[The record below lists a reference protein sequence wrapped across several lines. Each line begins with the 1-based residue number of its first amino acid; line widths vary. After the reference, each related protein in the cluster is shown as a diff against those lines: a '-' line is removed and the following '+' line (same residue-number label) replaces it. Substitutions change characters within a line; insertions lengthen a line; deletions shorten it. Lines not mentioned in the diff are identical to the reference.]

1 MSADVNLEVLVVVLA
16 GGEGSRLWPLT
27 EFRSKPAV
35 PIGGKYRLI
44 DIPLSNA
51 FNSRFRKILVLT
63 QGKDKSLNRHIKNTW
78 SSDFKSG
85 SVVDVISPQGM
96 GTVYAGDADAVRQV
110 AEDIRQ
116 YSPDIVLVVPGD
128 HLLRMN
134 YYNFVR
140 ALATSDAD
148 AAIAVFPKPLD
159 QARFLGSLAIDS
171 ENRIIDFR
179 EKDPNTPLRAHDD
192 GSFFASM
199 GIYAFRMPALS
210 RALELNGDLF
220 GRHLIPQLLG
230 SMKILGY
237 DYQEYNRIPEM
248 VKVLRDGLLVDSRVE
263 AGPDSN
269 YWRDVGTISEYFE
282 ANMDLVSISPRFNL
296 YGQEWPF
303 YTYLYQHGP
312 AKVIRPERRG
322 VLDSALC
329 AEGSVLSDV
338 VGRDVVVSPDVFID
352 KSRLEEVII
361 FHNSR
366 VQRCNVR
373 RTIIDKNVRLANM
386 EIGFSED
393 YDRDRGIYVDP
404 ESGIR
409 VVRKFYDS
417 RDPDSWRVEKP
428 GVKMPTDSSP
438 VM

>member
-1 MSADVNLEVLVVVLA
+1 MFADVGLEVLVIVLA

-27 EFRSKPAV
+27 EYRSKPAV

-78 SSDFKSG
+78 LSDFKSG
-85 SVVDVISPQGM
+85 SMIDVISPQGM
-96 GTVYAGDADAVRQV
+96 GTVYAGDADAVRQITG
-110 AEDIRQ
+110 DIRQ
-116 YSPDIVLVVPGD
+116 YVPDIVLVVPGD

-140 ALATSDAD
+140 HLTYSDAD

-159 QARFLGSLAIDS
+159 QARFLGSLAMD
-171 ENRIIDFR
+171 ENNRIIEFR
-179 EKDPNTPLRAHDD
+179 EKDPHTPLRARDNE
-192 GSFFASM
+192 SFYASM
-199 GIYAFRMPALS
+199 GIYAFRTPALF
-210 RALELNGDLF
+210 RALALDGVLF

-237 DYQEYNRIPEM
+237 DYLECNRIPE
-248 VKVLRDGLLVDSRVE
+248 VIKLEHNSLLVDSRVE

-303 YTYLYQHGP
+303 YTYVYQHGP
-312 AKVIRPERRG
+312 AKLIRPEHTG

-329 AEGSVLSDV
+329 GEGSFISDV
-338 VGRDVVVSPDVFID
+338 VGRDLVVSPDVFID
-352 KSRLEEVII
+352 KCRLEEVII

-366 VQRCNVR
+366 VQRCSLR
-373 RTIIDKNVRLANM
+373 RTIVDKSVRLANM
-386 EIGFSED
+386 EIGYDEKA
-393 YDRDRGIYVDP
+393 DRDRGIFVDP

-417 RDPDSWRVEKP
+417 QDINTWRLENPQLQKPPDSSLL
-428 GVKMPTDSSP
+428 M
-438 VM
+438 

>member
-1 MSADVNLEVLVVVLA
+1 MFADASLEVLVVVLA

-51 FNSRFRKILVLT
+51 FNSRFRKVLVLT

-78 SSDFKSG
+78 PSDFKSG
-85 SVVDVISPQGM
+85 SVVDVISPQGL

-110 AEDIRQ
+110 AGDIRQ

-140 ALATSDAD
+140 ALADSDAE
-148 AAIAVFPKPLD
+148 AAIAIFPKPLE
-159 QARFLGSLAIDS
+159 QAKSLGSLAIDDR
-171 ENRIIDFR
+171 NRIVEFR
-179 EKDPNTPLRAHDD
+179 EKDPQTPLRARDD
-192 GSFFASM
+192 ETFYASM
-199 GIYAFRMPALS
+199 GIYAFRTAALF
-210 RALELNGDLF
+210 RTLDLEGVLF

-230 SMKILGY
+230 SMPILGY
-237 DYQEYNRIPEM
+237 DYLEFNRIPET
-248 VKVLRDGLLVDSRVE
+248 VKVARNGVLEDSRVE

-269 YWRDVGTISEYFE
+269 YWRDVGTIGEYFE

-303 YTYLYQHGP
+303 YTCLYHFGP
-312 AKVIRPERRG
+312 AKVIRPERMG
-322 VLDSALC
+322 LIESALC
-329 AEGSVLSDV
+329 GEGSFLSDV
-338 VGRDVVVSPDVFID
+338 VGRDLVVSPDVFID
-352 KSRLEEVII
+352 KCRLEEAII

-366 VQRCNVR
+366 VQRCSLR
-373 RTIIDKNVRLANM
+373 RTVVDKNVRLSNM
-386 EIGFSED
+386 EIGFNEEA
-393 YDRDRGIYVDP
+393 DRARGIFVDP

-417 RDPDSWRVEKP
+417 SDPSTWRLEKP
-428 GVKMPTDSSP
+428 EGPAVLDPSLP
-438 VM
+438 L